1 MGCRSLSHGLLYCA
15 SYLRIQISY
24 KSQATEYIF
33 RWCGSYLSQHHSTST
48 RTSKKSRS
56 VRLLLVLC
64 HTYSAVQLWVGSA
77 EIAKP
82 LPGCQWDTGGT
93 WIFCPLLSRLTMKQK
108 LQQDLSKSSS
118 LSAALLLFLMLRNT
132 WMWTKSVLEQ
142 WMWRI
147 IWIMKIQ

>member
-15 SYLRIQISY
+15 SYLGIQISP

-33 RWCGSYLSQHHSTST
+33 RWCGSYLSQHHGTST
-48 RTSKKSRS
+48 RTSQKSQS

-82 LPGCQWDTGGT
+82 LPGYHRDTGGT
-93 WIFCPLLSRLTMKQK
+93 WIFCLLLSRLTMKQK

-118 LSAALLLFLMLRNT
+118 LLLFLMLRNT
-132 WMWTKSVLEQ
+132 WRWTKSVLEQ
-142 WMWRI
+142 WMWGI